1 MKILPQPWTVAME
14 EAENQTITG
23 FITIDAKSYPSQ
35 IEDALTFLS
44 QMRNAIQAAGYE
56 YQVYASIHEYHD
68 FPHGGHHPRQLA
80 KFLSMI
86 RGFAATSVCRRAG
99 LGG

>member
-14 EAENQTITG
+14 EAENRTITG

-56 YQVYASIHEYHD
+56 VSGLRIHS
-68 FPHGGHHPRQLA
+68 RV
-80 KFLSMI
+80 S
-86 RGFAATSVCRRAG
+86 
-99 LGG
+99 

>member
-44 QMRNAIQAAGYE
+44 QMQNAIQAAGYE
-56 YQVYASIHEYHD
+56 VSGLRIHS
-68 FPHGGHHPRQLA
+68 RV
-80 KFLSMI
+80 S
-86 RGFAATSVCRRAG
+86 
-99 LGG
+99 